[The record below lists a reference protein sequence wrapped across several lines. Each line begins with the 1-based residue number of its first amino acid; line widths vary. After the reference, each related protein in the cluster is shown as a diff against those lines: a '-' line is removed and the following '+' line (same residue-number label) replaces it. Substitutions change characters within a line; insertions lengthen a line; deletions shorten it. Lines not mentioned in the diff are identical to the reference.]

1 MKSTSQV
8 YEAEWDNTTGN
19 DKHVPFLSVP
29 NLSKCLITT
38 KMSFPSAYPLKT
50 CRNEDPKI
58 KLFLGF
64 VHIDRFR
71 KKRIST
77 IIIPFLLTVPEIS
90 PGIYLIAGWIHF

>member
-1 MKSTSQV
+1 MKSTSLV

-29 NLSKCLITT
+29 NLSKCPITT
-38 KMSFPSAYPLKT
+38 KMSFSEWVKT
-50 CRNEDPKI
+50 CRNEDSKI